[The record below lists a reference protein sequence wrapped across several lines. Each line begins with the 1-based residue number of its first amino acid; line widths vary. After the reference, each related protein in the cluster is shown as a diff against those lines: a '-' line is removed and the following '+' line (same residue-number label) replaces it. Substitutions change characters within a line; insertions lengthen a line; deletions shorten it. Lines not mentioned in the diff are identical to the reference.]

1 MAMSDG
7 EVGKLKVNLQLD
19 SSDFSKNI
27 QTVNRRMKM
36 LESDFKAAQVGVDKY
51 DNSIE
56 NLSRT
61 SDNLTQKFQLQQL
74 KVNEMKRRYE
84 ELARTKGTDAK
95 ETENML
101 IRYNK
106 TVAEMRKTEL
116 ALQSVTTKITEQGSA
131 FNRTSKEVD
140 KALSTISQ
148 DLKVAESEFKAT
160 TAGMVK
166 MGEESEHL
174 YAQTQHLQ
182 RVFDLQEQA
191 VKQLKTRYEQ
201 VAKAKGEDAQETKAA
216 LIKYNE
222 AISTMRKTGNSLEDL
237 NHKIDDQ
244 MGKWRIFGRT
254 IDDGSEKLQAAS
266 QKMKDVGSNLTAG
279 LTTTVTGLGVGL
291 GKLASDVES
300 ASARL
305 SIQLGATDKQAKVL
319 GETAKG
325 VWKDGFGADM
335 AEASKGVQQVKQNI
349 KNLSDGELKK
359 VTKDSLLLADVWEAD
374 VNEVTRAGGNIMET
388 FGVKSK
394 EAYDLMAYGAQNGL
408 NFSNEMFD
416 NLSEYGPLFGKMGFS
431 ADEYFQLLIK
441 GSKAGVY
448 NLDYINDAM
457 KEFQI
462 RAKDG
467 SKGTSDAFSLLSADT
482 NKVWKSFLAGKTT
495 VKDLHNTVIKELKGM
510 DNQTKANEIGVGLYG
525 TKWED
530 LESKAMYS
538 LGGIDGKLKGVNGTM
553 DEAAKKYE
561 ETFSVR
567 AKKAL
572 RETLDSVIPLGNS
585 LLNVAERVLPKV
597 ESVVSTVANA
607 FDRMPP
613 AAQDTVVALGGIAA
627 VAGPL
632 LIGLG
637 GLVSLGGPIIGMLG
651 GTGIAAGTAAGGVG
665 LFGGAVAA
673 LTGPIGIGVASVA
686 ALTAGTVLLWKNYD
700 AVKEKF
706 AENPFLKFVAYAN
719 PVSGTMLNIVD
730 AGKKIQG
737 MYDEVIPKTNLFSD
751 AVSQSTQKAIGSYMK
766 LDEQASM
773 SLMSMYAKQQTIT
786 DTNMATMMG
795 KYDSMT
801 NQILTKL
808 DSRYSQEYAKAQK
821 LFADSSA
828 LSSAEEA
835 KILQNMNT
843 WHEEKRASVQA
854 YEDKIKGI
862 YQKAKEE
869 HRSINESEYLTIKGI
884 QEQMRK
890 TAVETLSKSEAE
902 QKIIL
907 GRLETESGNITA
919 RQAAKVIQ
927 NSYKQKQESV
937 KHANAQ
943 YKETVHNIEYMRD
956 VTGQLTAEQAKKS
969 IADAKHQRDKSVAH
983 AESMHQK
990 VVEEA
995 KSQAKGHGKWIDNET
1010 GKVATGWD
1018 KMWSKVSSTWD
1029 KILGIFGVES
1039 KSKTVHKK
1047 GDNTGGYNINAGG
1060 RATGT
1065 PNGGHPGGWA
1075 ITSEQGREL
1084 IHEPGKGTYLSGNNG
1099 SELRYLQPG
1108 SSVLPNHRTEQFLK
1122 KYGFEGKT
1130 PAYADGVGDYFDKIM
1145 EGPGAVWDT
1154 ATKKVG
1160 GLTDNLLPSWFTK
1173 ATGSITGRI
1182 KDMAKDKIQT
1192 YIDEWMGS
1200 FGGGGS
1206 YTGIGGY
1213 YLNSPFRLTTNF
1225 TPGGN
1230 PNDKIHKGGVHKGI
1244 DLAAPQGTAIKSLT
1258 DGIVKQVLIGS
1269 STAGNGVRIQSGSDL
1284 LSYIHMMSAPS
1295 VKQGQRVK
1303 MGQIIGRVGST
1314 GFSTGPHLDL
1324 KIQRNGKYINPLT
1337 YLQGLAGGGG
1347 GVSGG
1352 SWKGQFSSIIR
1363 AAASKYAISPA
1374 LIAGIIE
1381 QESKWNP
1388 NARSHVGATG
1398 LMQLMPSTARSMGV
1412 KNPRDP
1418 YQNIMGGARYIK
1430 EMLRLNKGN
1439 VPLALASYNA
1449 GYGNVLKYGGIP
1461 PFKETQ
1467 NYVRIVQSNIRKF
1480 GGSFERG
1487 GMISQDSLIRAGEGN
1502 KREMII
1508 PLEQHKER
1516 AKTLWTQA
1524 GEILGMFGNGK
1535 TPNMPGSSSTT
1546 NNNNIS
1552 PTVKIDKVEVNYS
1565 GNASKQDVLA
1575 MTQLL
1580 KEQLMVQIKQ
1590 SLIDEMAFYNGR
1602 MGIKYEG

>member
-56 NLSRT
+56 NLSKT
-61 SDNLTQKFQLQQL
+61 SDHLTQKFQLQQV

-84 ELARTKGTDAK
+84 ELARTKGVEAK

-116 ALQSVTTKITEQGSA
+116 ALRSVTTKITEQGSA
-131 FNRTSKEVD
+131 FNRTSQQID

-148 DLKVAESEFKAT
+148 DLKVAESEFKT
-160 TAGMVK
+160 TSASMVK

-174 YAQTQHLQ
+174 YAQSQHLK

-191 VKQLKTRYEQ
+191 VKQLKVRYEQ
-201 VAKAKGEDAQETKAA
+201 AAKAKGEDAKETKDA

-222 AISTMRKTGNSLEDL
+222 AISAMRKTGNSLEDL

-266 QKMKDVGSNLTAG
+266 QKMKDVGANLTAG
-279 LTTTVTGLGVGL
+279 LTTTVAATGIGL

-388 FGVKSK
+388 FGIKSK

-431 ADEYFQLLIK
+431 AEEYFQLLIN

-467 SKGTSDAFSLLSADT
+467 SKATSDAMALLSDDT
-482 NKVWKSFLAGKTT
+482 NKVWKSYLTGGAT
-495 VKDLHNTVIKELKGM
+495 VKEFHNAVIAELKNM
-510 DNQTKANEIGVGLYG
+510 DDQTKANQIGVGLYG

-572 RETLDSVIPLGNS
+572 RETLDALIPLGNS

-597 ESVVSTVANA
+597 ESTVSTVAST
-607 FDRMPP
+607 FERMPP
-613 AAQDTVVALGGIAA
+613 AAQNTVLALGGIAA
-627 VAGPL
+627 IAGPL

-637 GLVSLGGPIIGMLG
+637 GLVSMGAPLIGMLG
-651 GTGIAAGTAAGGVG
+651 GAGAGAGILAGG
-665 LFGGAVAA
+665 LAA
-673 LTGPIGIGVASVA
+673 LTGPVGLTIAGVA
-686 ALTAGTVLLWKNYD
+686 ALTAGGVALYKNWDTVN
-700 AVKEKF
+700 AVLDK
-706 AENPFLKFVAYAN
+706 NPFAKQLIYMN
-719 PVSGTMLNIVD
+719 PVTGSLMGIV
-730 AGKKIQG
+730 GGIQKVKS
-737 MYDEVIPKTNLFSD
+737 MYDEVIPKADLFGEG
-751 AVSQSTQKAIGSYMK
+751 VSKSTQKALGAYMK

-773 SLMSMYAKQQTIT
+773 SLMSMYAKQQAIT
-786 DTNMATMMG
+786 DENMASMMS
-795 KYDSMT
+795 KYDNMT
-801 NQILTKL
+801 NQILSKL
-808 DSRYSQEYAKAQK
+808 DSRYTQEYSKAQK

-828 LSSAEEA
+828 LSESEEA
-835 KILQNMNT
+835 KILANMDKWN
-843 WHEEKRASVQA
+843 ESKRASVQA

-907 GRLETESGNITA
+907 GRLETSSGQITA

-927 NSYKQKQESV
+927 NSYKQKTESV
-937 KHANAQ
+937 KNAEKQ

-956 VTGQLTAEQAKKS
+956 VTSQISAKQAKKL
-969 IADAKHQRDKSVAH
+969 IEDAKHTKDKSVAH
-983 AESMHQK
+983 AETMHQR

-995 KSQAKGHGKWIDNET
+995 KSQAKGHGKWIDSET

-1039 KSKTVHKK
+1039 KSKNVHKK

-1075 ITSEQGREL
+1075 ITSEEGREL

-1122 KYGFEGKT
+1122 KYGFEGKM

-1145 EGPGAVWDT
+1145 EGPGAVWDA
-1154 ATKKVG
+1154 ATKKIG

-1192 YIDEWMGS
+1192 LIDDWMS
-1200 FGGGGS
+1200 NFGGGGS

-1213 YLNSPFRLTTNF
+1213 YLNSPFRITTRF
-1225 TPGGN
+1225 TPNGN
-1230 PNDKIHKGGVHKGI
+1230 KNDKVHKGGVHKGL

-1352 SWKGQFSSIIR
+1352 TWKGQYASIIR
-1363 AAASKYAISPA
+1363 AAAAKYSISPA

-1388 NARSHVGATG
+1388 NARSGVGATG

-1467 NYVRIVQSNIRKF
+1467 NYVRIVQSNIRRF

-1487 GMISQDSLIRAGEGN
+1487 GMITQDSLIRAGEGN

-1552 PTVKIDKVEVNYS
+1552 PTVKIDKLEVNYS
-1565 GNASKQDVLA
+1565 GDASKQDVLA

-1580 KEQLMVQIKQ
+1580 KEQLMTQIKQ

-1602 MGIKYEG
+1602 MGIKFES